1 MDSINEIS
9 SDYKVEQIAA
19 HLFELLGVLDSIIV
33 QRKSSGS
40 RPYNKDIARIYNDT
54 SEFDLSTL
62 WIFET
67 HRMRIYDSL
76 PENLFHEPTLGAVS
90 STEEEIIEQIRR
102 RRDEA
107 QAANQFFAPFEQE
120 LSYLT
125 VVMHFIENKLG
136 QVVAPPVI
144 DIFAHYWPFLKEID
158 SVSAMIFLYI
168 LPFLHKV
175 RGNYAWMEKYLS
187 LFTGAT
193 VQIREE
199 QNKVIPIEEGQS
211 YYILGE
217 QHLGEDMLL
226 AGSFYD
232 GEIDIII
239 EIGPVKADRVD
250 EYKTG
255 ASFNAILQEIYRFF
269 IPVNKRYRQ
278 YVFVEEGNRC
288 FVLGGSDY
296 STLGFSSY
304 L

>member
-19 HLFELLGVLDSIIV
+19 HLFELLGVLDPIIV
-33 QRKSSGS
+33 QRKSSSS

-76 PENLFHEPTLGAVS
+76 PENLFHEPTLGAVL

-187 LFTGAT
+187 LFTGAP

-199 QNKVIPIEEGQS
+199 QNKVIPVEEGQS
-211 YYILGE
+211 YYVLGE

-232 GEIDIII
+232 GEIDIVI
-239 EIGPVKADRVD
+239 EIGPVKADKVD

-269 IPVNKRYRQ
+269 IPVTKRYRQ
-278 YVFVEEGNRC
+278 YVFVEEENRG